1 MSLNELLSTYPE
13 KAVSGILSK
22 FSCKRDYDVES
33 FLKEKAILQEKKHI
47 SRTYLIFSADPIE
60 LMAYFTLA
68 ISNMDVS
75 GLQCSKNMER
85 KMNINKGSAQCYLL
99 GQLGKCDK
107 APGGLGKFAVGHAL
121 SRIVAANL
129 NVGCRL
135 LRADCK
141 DALKDYYE
149 DKGFT
154 LARRNR
160 DNDLMQMIRII
171 GTLPPRPA

>member
-1 MSLNELLSTYPE
+1 
-13 KAVSGILSK
+13 LSK
-22 FSCKRDYDVES
+22 FSCKRDADVES
-33 FLKEKAILQEKKHI
+33 FLKEKAIVQEKKNI
-47 SRTYLIFSADPIE
+47 SRTYLIFSSDPIG

-75 GLQCSKNMER
+75 GLQCSKKMEQ

-99 GQLGKCDK
+99 GELGKCDK
-107 APGGLGKFAVGHAL
+107 APRGLGKFAMDQAMD
-121 SRIVAANL
+121 RIVAANL

-141 DALKDYYE
+141 DALREYYE
-149 DKGFT
+149 ENGFT
-154 LARRNR
+154 FAGRNR

-171 GTLPPRPA
+171 GAMSPQAVS